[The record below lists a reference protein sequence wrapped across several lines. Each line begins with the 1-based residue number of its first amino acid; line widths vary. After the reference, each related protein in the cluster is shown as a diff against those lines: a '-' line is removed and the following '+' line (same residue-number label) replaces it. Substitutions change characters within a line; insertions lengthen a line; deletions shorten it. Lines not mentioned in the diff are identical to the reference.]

1 MTRVGEINAPP
12 ASSVKKI
19 TRGVE
24 SILAAVDSAF
34 VYFRMDRTGG
44 GVDSRGSRLRFRLFS
59 GSDGLAA
66 PRGAIFTSP
75 VCVSVCLGVSVCH

>member
-34 VYFRMDRTGG
+34 VYFRGPTGWQRPEALYLPRRC
-44 GVDSRGSRLRFRLFS
+44 VSR
-59 GSDGLAA
+59 
-66 PRGAIFTSP
+66 
-75 VCVSVCLGVSVCH
+75 CVSVCQCVTEFFLIYFLFNFAYCWVDY